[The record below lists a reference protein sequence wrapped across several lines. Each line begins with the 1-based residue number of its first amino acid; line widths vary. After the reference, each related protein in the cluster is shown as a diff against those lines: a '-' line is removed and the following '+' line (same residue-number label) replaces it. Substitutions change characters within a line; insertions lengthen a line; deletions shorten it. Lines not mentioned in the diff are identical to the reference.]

1 MSYLLEKLS
10 VGKSTLRRDSKAPS
24 GLLANGYSIL
34 LKWVKFFFHFL
45 TESEVLLLPG
55 FSRLVLKI
63 LKNKFGPERV
73 NAFLSQKNRFIVVI
87 LRF

>member
-1 MSYLLEKLS
+1 M
-10 VGKSTLRRDSKAPS
+10 G
-24 GLLANGYSIL
+24 GI
-34 LKWVKFFFHFL
+34 FFHFL

-63 LKNKFGPERV
+63 LKNKIWPERV
-73 NAFLSQKNRFIVVI
+73 NAFLSQKNRFIVVL